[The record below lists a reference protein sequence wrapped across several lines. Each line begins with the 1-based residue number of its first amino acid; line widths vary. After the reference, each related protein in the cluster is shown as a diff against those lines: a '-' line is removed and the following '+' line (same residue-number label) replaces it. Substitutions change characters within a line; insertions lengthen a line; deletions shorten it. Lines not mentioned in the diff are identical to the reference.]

1 MNSLN
6 SINIEARI
14 IIMAIKEL
22 KGINKR
28 PRYFAGQY
36 LLEDDFELEQDYSRD
51 RLQRYTRSLHIS
63 GISDGLI
70 ASKPND
76 ATLKLAVDISAG
88 TAIDPKGRQVVLLES
103 RQVDLSKDLV
113 ESVQLDN
120 GFYILFISY
129 DEQESDPQDGNTS
142 TNRRIL
148 ENPIFKLINFSTSP
162 PNDDSIAIT
171 KLTIQDGNVSIP
183 GDSNSV
189 RKYTGLRLPTLE
201 NTNAPTLRS
210 KGGNLA
216 VFSGSL
222 EIAGSQTVGS
232 TTLESHLY
240 LSGGTGPFAQFYR
253 DAIDGKDYLG
263 IEAFKQNDS
272 QTKSAIVL
280 QEFGGNVGIGTTSP
294 SEKLDVSGNIKTTG
308 SITGNSLSVGIPL
321 VSESGNTQ
329 VRTGSTANI
338 DLSGHVQFKEYA
350 DSNIAFLQARDDRLN
365 RNIGLQIRTQKQ
377 DLSGTRI
384 LVDALRIAP
393 SGNVGIGTTDPSAKL
408 TIQTPEP
415 YTGNTLRFETQ
426 TQSSLYSLNLNT
438 NVTNNVVRWVFD
450 QKNNTTTYS
459 NVLAFDRGNIGI
471 GTATPLQT
479 LDVNGRIHVNNG
491 VIQRG
496 GTAITN
502 TNDLGLY
509 SQEQG
514 QYIRFVTQNAPLRF
528 YTDGGIGTTT
538 RMSIEANGNVAI
550 ATASPTENSKLE
562 IAGTSGNVFSAGI
575 PLVSGSGTTQTR
587 TGSTA
592 NIDLCGHVQIK
603 EYGNLNV
610 AYLQARDD
618 RVNRNISLKIRTQKA
633 GTSQREITEA
643 MTIDPDGNV
652 SISGRLSCGT
662 KLIEMTKYTE
672 IGDNTNYQT
681 GYSTSDWICSIAG
694 FHSGVGDINESGSGQ
709 IIQVYAY
716 PHGNGFWHIRADFFT
731 HNKGE
736 NWTIWLMAIR
746 RDIARATNDL

>member
-1 MNSLN
+1 
-6 SINIEARI
+6 
-14 IIMAIKEL
+14 MAIKEL

-63 GISDGLI
+63 GIADGLI

-88 TAIDPKGRQVVLLES
+88 TAIDPKGRQIVLLES

-113 ESVQLDN
+113 EPVQLDN
-120 GFYILFISY
+120 GSYILFISY
-129 DEQESDPQDGNTS
+129 DEQESDPQDGNAS

-148 ENPIFKLINFSTSP
+148 ENPIFKLSSSAAS
-162 PNDDSIAIT
+162 DDFMAIA

-183 GDSNSV
+183 SDSNSV
-189 RKYTGLRLPTLE
+189 RKYTGLRLPTPE

-294 SEKLDVSGNIKTTG
+294 GEKLDVSGNIKTTG

-321 VSESGNTQ
+321 VSESGTAQ
-329 VRTGSTANI
+329 IRTGSTANI
-338 DLSGHVQFKEYA
+338 DLSGHVQLKEYA
-350 DSNIAFLQARDDRLN
+350 DSNVAFLQARDDRLN

-393 SGNVGIGTTDPSAKL
+393 SGNVGIGTTSPSRKLEILNDVAGLSFEVDAGSPHSGAIRFGDNTGWKLHFGRSRESADGAKNAGTQGLLMTVQDNGNVGIGTRSPNAKL

-438 NVTNNVVRWVFD
+438 NVTDSVVRWVFD
-450 QKNNTTTYS
+450 QKNNTTTYA

-509 SQEQG
+509 SQVEG
-514 QYIRFVTQNAPLRF
+514 NYIRFVTRNAPLRF
-528 YTDGGIGTTT
+528 YTDGGIGTDAK
-538 RMSIEANGNVAI
+538 MSIEANGKILVRGQAPFVLRNF
-550 ATASPTENSKLE
+550 
-562 IAGTSGNVFSAGI
+562 SGLA
-575 PLVSGSGTTQTR
+575 
-587 TGSTA
+587 
-592 NIDLCGHVQIK
+592 
-603 EYGNLNV
+603 
-610 AYLQARDD
+610 
-618 RVNRNISLKIRTQKA
+618 
-633 GTSQREITEA
+633 
-643 MTIDPDGNV
+643 
-652 SISGRLSCGT
+652 
-662 KLIEMTKYTE
+662 
-672 IGDNTNYQT
+672 DNPRKKTDFN
-681 GYSTSDWICSIAG
+681 TSDWVAIIAG
-694 FHSGVGDINESGSGQ
+694 FSCGYSQDETSGMY
-709 IIQVYAY
+709 VYMEERSD
-716 PHGNGFWHIRADFFT
+716 GFWQITADVVGVSDSWIINVLFIRKELF
-731 HNKGE
+731 
-736 NWTIWLMAIR
+736 
-746 RDIARATNDL
+746 